1 MLCRYIKLSL
11 ILIIMAL
18 CYNTVSSS
26 EATASTLEDEY
37 RINNPLHVVAG
48 PEEAKDVR
56 RVSGTQHTKSLAT
69 LCVRLMLQ
77 GAFTPEVQIF
87 ILSHAFS
94 NSHLY
99 ALSMNI
105 LDIAP
110 FTISSFRMTTWN
122 SQNDWHPS
130 QRLQTVNEEA
140 FGQVLVDVPADPTT
154 GPWPECLG
162 MNSDDCIQFIESK
175 AQDIYTVV
183 VLPIETER
191 TRVWVSVDDNGKVN
205 KVPYRGWIK
214 KSRRETKNGNK
225 AVVEL

>member
-56 RVSGTQHTKSLAT
+56 R
-69 LCVRLMLQ
+69 
-77 GAFTPEVQIF
+77 
-87 ILSHAFS
+87 
-94 NSHLY
+94 
-99 ALSMNI
+99 
-105 LDIAP
+105 
-110 FTISSFRMTTWN
+110 
-122 SQNDWHPS
+122 
-130 QRLQTVNEEA
+130 RLQTVNEEA

-205 KVPYRGWIK
+205 KVPYRG
-214 KSRRETKNGNK
+214 
-225 AVVEL
+225 